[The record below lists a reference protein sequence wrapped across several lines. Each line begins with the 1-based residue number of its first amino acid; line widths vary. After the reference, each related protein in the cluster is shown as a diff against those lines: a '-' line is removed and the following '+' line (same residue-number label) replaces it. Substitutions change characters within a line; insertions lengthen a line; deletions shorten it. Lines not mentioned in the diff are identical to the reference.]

1 MAKLRRLPA
10 NYVTDDASL
19 RLRAA
24 WLYYDR
30 KLTQKEIAEAL
41 GVGRTTVTRLLD
53 EALKRAEVQVW
64 INEGGRGRT
73 NLALELERVFGLDEA
88 IVVPLA
94 ETEAEAAKSVGLA
107 LGKFLT
113 EGIADGM
120 SIGVGWGR
128 TLTASLTSLRPVARE
143 GVRIVSLCGGVIE
156 APRDNPT
163 DFSWRLASRIGAEC
177 LLYPA
182 PLLVDSPE
190 TRDTLRERC
199 GLDRVERIAAALDV
213 ALFSVGD
220 VGPDSTSLSRNVMSA
235 DVYAELV
242 AAGGVCDL
250 MCNILDAEG
259 RTLDHPVTRCVMSVD
274 LERLASAR
282 HVVVATG
289 GVKRAPAIQA
299 AIRRVG
305 CNTLVTDEGAAVA
318 LLERDRQFA

>member
-1 MAKLRRLPA
+1 
-10 NYVTDDASL
+10 
-19 RLRAA
+19 
-24 WLYYDR
+24 
-30 KLTQKEIAEAL
+30 
-41 GVGRTTVTRLLD
+41 
-53 EALKRAEVQVW
+53 VQVW
-64 INEGGRGRT
+64 INEGGRSRT
-73 NLALELERVFGLDEA
+73 DLALELERVFGLDEA

-213 ALFSVGD
+213 ALFSCRRCRTGLDLTVAQCD
-220 VGPDSTSLSRNVMSA
+220 VGGRVCRTRGGGRCLRPYVQHSR
-235 DVYAELV
+235 
-242 AAGGVCDL
+242 
-250 MCNILDAEG
+250 
-259 RTLDHPVTRCVMSVD
+259 R
-274 LERLASAR
+274 
-282 HVVVATG
+282 
-289 GVKRAPAIQA
+289 
-299 AIRRVG
+299 
-305 CNTLVTDEGAAVA
+305 
-318 LLERDRQFA
+318 